1 MSQNHHDHG
10 GCPHCWQEEWKNLQ
24 GSEGFERGISLVR
37 LSRFAWRAD
46 QFAHSMCLVEE
57 ALEIFAED
65 PLRVANQAECYAA
78 MAVNARQ
85 LGRNEEAYAF
95 LDKSLELFQQDDEFA
110 GVAWENNRCWWKFE
124 DKEYEAALGFY
135 RLTLAQHRKN
145 EDAASVVADLIM
157 VGSCL
162 YHLGRY
168 EEAIANYRE
177 ARQVSK
183 DEGQSYYVAM
193 CDHNIGEAL
202 LATGAAIQ
210 AQGYVEQALVVFRLH
225 DNPRRIGESLH
236 LLGSV
241 YAAQELWEKAM
252 ENFQNALGHMRNAK
266 VPRMEEIIETEK
278 AIAQVHRA
286 NGRMDEA
293 DAIVARLERVAGIMS
308 DGSETIAS

>member
-1 MSQNHHDHG
+1 MSQEHHDHG

-24 GSEGFERGISLVR
+24 GAEGFERGISLVR

-46 QFAHSMCLVEE
+46 QFAHSMRLVEE
-57 ALEIFAED
+57 ALEIFASD

-85 LGRNEEAYAF
+85 LGRKEDAYAF

-157 VGSCL
+157 VGCCL
-162 YHLGRY
+162 YRLGRY
-168 EEAIANYRE
+168 DEAITHYRE
-177 ARQVSK
+177 ARQIAK
-183 DEGQSYYVAM
+183 DEAQSYYMAM

-202 LATGAAIQ
+202 LASGSAIQ
-210 AQGYVEQALVVFRLH
+210 AQGYVEQALEVFRLH
-225 DNPRRIGESLH
+225 DNPHRMGESLQ

-241 YAAQELWEKAM
+241 FAAQELWEKAK
-252 ENFQNALGHMRNAK
+252 ENFQYALGYMRNTK
-266 VPRMEEIIETEK
+266 VPRMQEIIEIEG
-278 AIAQVHRA
+278 AMAQVHRA
-286 NGRMDEA
+286 NGRLDEA
-293 DAIVARLERVAGIMS
+293 DAILARLERVASIMS
-308 DGSETIAS
+308 EESDTIAS